1 MHVSQTRVE
10 AEEFELSGRKR
21 DNRMDQGRKMVDT
34 RHRVSNGRGGT
45 RMGKNIGARIGVT
58 RQTL

>member
-21 DNRMDQGRKMVDT
+21 DNRMDQGRKMVD
-34 RHRVSNGRGGT
+34 RHRVSNGRGRTG
-45 RMGKNIGARIGVT
+45 MGKKIGARIGVT
-58 RQTL
+58 KRTV

>member
-21 DNRMDQGRKMVDT
+21 DYRMDQGRKMVD

-45 RMGKNIGARIGVT
+45 GMVKNIGARIGVT
-58 RQTL
+58 RQTV